1 MNKKTKK
8 LIDQTIADVELIFE
22 TMKTE
27 IFTTGTIDALARF
40 YKNLPKLPPEI
51 KGLSSPDGEI
61 GVVDSGVG
69 FHLHDSD
76 IEYHYCADC
85 GEITKHT
92 IAHSSETIL
101 IS

>member
-1 MNKKTKK
+1 MDKKTKK
-8 LIDQTIADVELIFE
+8 LIDETIADTEMIFE
-22 TMKTE
+22 AVKTE
-27 IFTTGTIDALARF
+27 TFTSDIIDALARF

-61 GVVDSGVG
+61 GIVENGVG
-69 FHLHDSD
+69 FHLHDLD
-76 IEYHYCADC
+76 VEYHYCADC

-92 IAHSSETIL
+92 IKQESETIQ